1 MASNDASADELEK
14 APESVAMT
22 DAEELDAAND
32 KDHSDSGKLKT
43 LIGILKRMI
52 GVKDMAAIRLS
63 LPANLLEPV
72 PNLEYWN
79 YLDRGDIFSSIG
91 ELEDPLDRMLQ
102 TIRFALTKELKF
114 VHGKVCKPYNS
125 ILGEHFR
132 CHWDIEGMKTTSDG
146 GLVPVQNVNKDTPST
161 LSTSTAKASLTTT
174 NSRLRPTASRA
185 ASTSSTATAATNSDE
200 SAPKRKGLGRL
211 LSKDKVSKGATAA
224 GSSGAG
230 SSKSSTKSPVL
241 APTAEEGS
249 DEAGSLAGNIDKLSL
264 NDGKGANSSPSS
276 SSGLVGGP
284 RRITFLT
291 EQVSHHPPISS
302 FFVECKDTGVQL
314 YGVDQLSAKFTGTA
328 VKVNSTAR
336 RLDICAL

>member
-1 MASNDASADELEK
+1 
-14 APESVAMT
+14 MT

-32 KDHSDSGKLKT
+32 KDNSDSGKLKT
-43 LIGILKRMI
+43 LMGVLKRMI

-91 ELEDPLDRMLQ
+91 ELDDPLDRMLQ
-102 TIRFALTKELKF
+102 ALRFALTKELKF

-132 CHWDIEGMKTTSDG
+132 CHWDIDGMKASSDG
-146 GLVPVQNVNKDTPST
+146 GIVPVQCVNKSNPST
-161 LSTSTAKASLTTT
+161 LSTSTSKPGGLTTT
-174 NSRLRPTASRA
+174 NSRISRPNNSRA
-185 ASTSSTATAATNSDE
+185 ASTSSTATTTTNNDEAA
-200 SAPKRKGLGRL
+200 APKRKGLGRL
-211 LSKDKVSKGATAA
+211 LSKEKVTKPLTNAA
-224 GSSGAG
+224 GGGSSGAG

-241 APTAEEGS
+241 APTAEEGDDS
-249 DEAGSLAGNIDKLSL
+249 SSLAGTVDKLSL
-264 NDGKGANSSPSS
+264 SDAKSTGGASPSS
-276 SSGLVGGP
+276 GQTLAGGP

-328 VKVNSTAR
+328 VKVSADGRASAHERFQPAT
-336 RLDICAL
+336 C